1 MSDDLHHEM
10 MLALRA
16 AEICLKNRDQS
27 VMEMRALELIKHV
40 IAKGEAHNNA
50 KSLPNNAGE
59 GEV

>member
-10 MLALRA
+10 MLALRVA
-16 AEICLKNRDQS
+16 LICLKNRDQNHFES
-27 VMEMRALELIKHV
+27 KVVDLLKTV

-59 GEV
+59 EEV